1 MDLTTILFLN
11 SSGFVNTAH
20 FNIATLYIVTMHHN
34 NIISATGLSVEC
46 YILQV
51 LHATPR
57 VVLAILSVVN
67 SSQAGRYKDNKRDLG
82 TL

>member
-1 MDLTTILFLN
+1 MSATGHIILFLQM
-11 SSGFVNTAH
+11 TH
-20 FNIATLYIVTMHHN
+20 FI
-34 NIISATGLSVEC
+34 SVEC

-67 SSQAGRYKDNKRDLG
+67 SSQAGRYRDNKRDLG